1 MHFILLSRSVAIFCS
16 SCFNGNRLGCTLH
29 LVSGLL
35 KAIWGCKTT
44 NLSTV
49 GKTSSGDSVWMR
61 LPSSL
66 RYSSFSSRLSA
77 APSTAPRLQRP
88 RSRLT
93 RSGVCSKAAAGSST
107 MGLERSER
115 RIRWRQSAAA
125 KRGTDRSELDDRSS
139 SIRFVRPLQ
148 PRRHH
153 FNLFT
158 DMQMQVQLSGKI
170 HVYLSFSFELFIRV
184 DSSQ

>member
-1 MHFILLSRSVAIFCS
+1 MQFNAMHFILLSRSVAIFCS

-93 RSGVCSKAAAGSST
+93 RSGVCSKAAAGSSA

-115 RIRWRQSAAA
+115 RIRWRQSAEA
-125 KRGTDRSELDDRSS
+125 KRGTERSVLEDRSS

-148 PRRHH
+148 QRRH
-153 FNLFT
+153 FELLYYILQILNLENEF
-158 DMQMQVQLSGKI
+158 
-170 HVYLSFSFELFIRV
+170 VYLYRSFYQGHFS
-184 DSSQ
+184 

>member
-1 MHFILLSRSVAIFCS
+1 M
-16 SCFNGNRLGCTLH
+16 
-29 LVSGLL
+29 
-35 KAIWGCKTT
+35 
-44 NLSTV
+44 
-49 GKTSSGDSVWMR
+49 
-61 LPSSL
+61 
-66 RYSSFSSRLSA
+66 
-77 APSTAPRLQRP
+77 
-88 RSRLT
+88 
-93 RSGVCSKAAAGSST
+93 RSGVCSKAAAGSSA

-125 KRGTDRSELDDRSS
+125 KRGTDRSELEDRSS

-153 FNLFT
+153 FNLS
-158 DMQMQVQLSGKI
+158 QMQVQLSEKI